1 MSNKILKNTLLALFS
16 FAILSFFPSCEKNK
30 ETIGVIIVKDAD
42 ANPLAGA
49 TVVLHLDSLS
59 VNPQGNLY
67 NSEELKKTNITD
79 ANGRAEFSYDLEAVF
94 QIYARKVVGNDLLT
108 GNNIIRLL
116 REKEVVQEVII
127 N

>member
-1 MSNKILKNTLLALFS
+1 MSNKILKNTFLVLFS
-16 FAILSFFPSCEKNK
+16 LAIMSFFPSCEKNK
-30 ETIGVIIVKDAD
+30 ETIGVIIVKDTD
-42 ANPLAGA
+42 GNPVAGA

-59 VNPQGNLY
+59 VSPQGNLY

-79 ANGRAEFSYDLEAVF
+79 TNGRAEFSYDLEAVF

-108 GNNIIRLL
+108 GYNVIRLL
-116 REKEVVQEVII
+116 RQKEVAQEVVI

>member
-1 MSNKILKNTLLALFS
+1 MSNKILKNTFLVLFS
-16 FAILSFFPSCEKNK
+16 LAIMSFFPSCEKNK
-30 ETIGVIIVKDAD
+30 ETIGVIIVKDTD
-42 ANPLAGA
+42 GNPVAGA

-67 NSEELKKTNITD
+67 NSEELKKNITD

-108 GNNIIRLL
+108 GYNVIRLL
-116 REKEVVQEVII
+116 REKEVAQEVII